1 MILAGLRNVR
11 DVNNTVISEYLPY
24 DTV

>member
-11 DVNNTVISEYLPY
+11 DVNNTVISEYLSY